1 MQVASSIFTT
11 FVFRKLLPDEQMP
24 MLVPPLP
31 SQIYTNMPQ
40 GHEHPHHMQQD
51 HMPQGHI
58 HQDHPPHLT
67 DFQPVNDQPHPVELH
82 PPPQVRVAIS
92 VLGRKSSVTHT
103 HTNTH
108 THIYTH
114 TCKAFCIVICAGMT
128 FATPLI
134 SPDSSFH
141 SLWCRSLSILGFSG
155 GWLFTACKDLPI
167 CTTCFAQSP
176 DNLHSTLQHT
186 RNLHSYTSD
195 LPPYFTQPTHPALF
209 KPPTL
214 LLFQEKTL
222 HNVHPTLLYAAFR
235 LASHN
240 LHTQPCPNHPPC
252 CFL

>member
-1 MQVASSIFTT
+1 
-11 FVFRKLLPDEQMP
+11 

-167 CTTCFAQSP
+167 CTTCFAQPAHPALSKSP
-176 DNLHSTLQHT
+176 TLLLSLGRIFAQCSPNLALRS
-186 RNLHSYTSD
+186 
-195 LPPYFTQPTHPALF
+195 LPPCFTQPAHPALF

-214 LLFQEKTL
+214 LLPSGREKGPARRRRGKGGRTRWRRGGRAQ
-222 HNVHPTLLYAAFR
+222 VGA
-235 LASHN
+235 
-240 LHTQPCPNHPPC
+240 
-252 CFL
+252 